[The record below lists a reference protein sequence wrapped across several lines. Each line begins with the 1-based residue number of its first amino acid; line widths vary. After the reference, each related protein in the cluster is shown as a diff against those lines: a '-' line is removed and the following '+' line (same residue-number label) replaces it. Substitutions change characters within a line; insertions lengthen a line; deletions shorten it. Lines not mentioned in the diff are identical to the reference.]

1 VKKVT
6 LVRFAYT
13 PIGTFGHLSVG
24 AASWLTIERPWK
36 GNERNVS
43 CIPIGEYELIHTMFR
58 RNTPDISD
66 DYPAYQ
72 VMDVPGR
79 TFIKLHVANTML
91 DVAGCIGTGMN
102 LGYIKGLWAVT
113 SSRIAYDQFM
123 LAMNGDERARLV
135 IENFEGGV
143 L

>member
-1 VKKVT
+1 MKRVT

-13 PIGTFGHLSVG
+13 PTGTFGHLSVG
-24 AASWLTIERPWK
+24 AATWVTVERPWK
-36 GNERNVS
+36 GNRAFLS
-43 CIPIGEYELIHTMFR
+43 CIPIGEYELRLTMFR
-58 RNTPDISD
+58 RNTPDVSD

-72 VMDVPGR
+72 VMDVPDR
-79 TFIKLHVANTML
+79 TYIKLHVANTML

-113 SSRIAYDQFM
+113 SSKVAYDQFM

-135 IENFEGGV
+135 IENFEGGI

>member
-1 VKKVT
+1 MKKVT

-24 AASWLTIERPWK
+24 AATWVTVERPWK
-36 GNERNVS
+36 DNRAFLS
-43 CIPIGEYELIHTMFR
+43 CIPIGEYELRLTMFR
-58 RNTPDISD
+58 RNTPDLSD

-79 TFIKLHVANTML
+79 TYIKLHVANTML

-123 LAMNGDERARLV
+123 LAMNDDERARLV